1 VQDSNDGTLAAQI
14 AARTWYHTIELAP
27 GVVTPGWFDTR
38 AVLPKL
44 PFPASL
50 AGKRCLDVGTFDGF
64 WAFSMEARGATDV
77 TAIDIL
83 DPDRWDWP
91 VNATAEQHAA
101 MGTRKGKGEGFL
113 VAHEALG
120 SAVQRLELSAYDL
133 DPEVH
138 GMFDFVYVGSL
149 LLHLRDPVRAL
160 ESVRRVCQGQLLLC
174 DAIDRRLT
182 VMHPRA
188 AIAHLDGVGRPWW
201 WKPNAQGL
209 RAMVRAGGF
218 AEVREPVRVAMP
230 PGPEATVQQRLGPR
244 AIVRSALSRPGR
256 EDLVRRFDGDQHL
269 AILAAPAY

>member
-1 VQDSNDGTLAAQI
+1 MQQTVEALAGRI
-14 AARTWYHTIELAP
+14 AGRSWYHTIELAP

-38 AVLPKL
+38 AVIDQL

-64 WAFSMEARGATDV
+64 WAFSMEARGAQDV

-91 VNATAEQHAA
+91 SNATAEQRAV
-101 MGTRKGKGEGFL
+101 MGERKGLGEGFQI
-113 VAHEALG
+113 AHEALG
-120 SAVQRLELSAYDL
+120 SAVQRHELSAYDL

-160 ESVRRVCQGQLLLC
+160 EAVRRVCGGQLLLC

-182 VMHPRA
+182 LMHPRA

-209 RAMVRAGGF
+209 RAMVRAAGF
-218 AEVREPVRVAMP
+218 TELQDPVRVAMP

-244 AIVRSALSRPGR
+244 AILRSTLSRPGR

-269 AILAAPAY
+269 GILARPAY